1 MLSIIIFSKDRALQL
16 DSLLRSI
23 KDNFKISFEAI
34 NILFNT
40 SDNIFANGY
49 KILMGRNY
57 FNNIHWIKE
66 KYFRDDIIEIINGLS
81 DDSKVMFIVDDD
93 IVFRPF
99 KEKYLLG
106 YLTNKHLFISLR
118 LSRKYTSNRPPKF
131 INESRYLEWKW
142 YTLNNKKKKYNH
154 WHYPFSVDGNIFN
167 TIDIKVIITGID
179 FKAPNSFEGAMD
191 SNKVVSSDPSTISC
205 SIR

>member
-23 KDNFKISFEAI
+23 KDNFKISFESI
-34 NILFNT
+34 YILFNT

-106 YLTNKHLFISLR
+106 YLTNKHLF
-118 LSRKYTSNRPPKF
+118 
-131 INESRYLEWKW
+131 
-142 YTLNNKKKKYNH
+142 
-154 WHYPFSVDGNIFN
+154 D
-167 TIDIKVIITGID
+167 
-179 FKAPNSFEGAMD
+179 
-191 SNKVVSSDPSTISC
+191 
-205 SIR
+205 